1 MYPTARHGYD
11 PSGGDSDMT
20 DTRDEICAHVQANA
34 GVHFNEL
41 VRESAFAPGQV
52 QYHIRRLLEDD
63 RLVREE
69 WYGRTHYY
77 PPEYDAWER
86 SALALFRRETA
97 REIVTHLIEHEPA
110 APGDVADDLGI
121 ARSTLEYHLDRLVEH
136 EIVDKRYDEHN
147 RVVLE
152 LANPDATGELLSTVT
167 PTVPD
172 RLVDRFTRL
181 VDELLAGTE
190 SRS

>member
-1 MYPTARHGYD
+1 MAPSARQRYD
-11 PSGGDSDMT
+11 PTGGDSDMT
-20 DTRDEICAHVQANA
+20 ETRDEIHAHVQANA

-41 VRESAFAPGQV
+41 VRESAFAPGQI

-86 SALALFRRETA
+86 RALALFRRETA

-110 APGDVADDLGI
+110 APADVADDLGI

-147 RVVLE
+147 RVVLA
-152 LANPDATGELLSTVT
+152 LANPDATGRLLTTVT

-181 VDELLAGTE
+181 VDELLAGTSE
-190 SRS
+190 S